1 MRIMYF
7 VNTDWYFE
15 LHWLDRVSKLVNDG
29 YDVHLITCF
38 TDEYVKKRL
47 ESIGIQCWHIGIDR
61 FSINPF
67 TNVIN
72 LISLLKLFNKIKP
85 DLIHTITI
93 KPNIIGGI
101 VARLKSVPQI
111 ISVVGLGR
119 AFQRESLIKKVA
131 TFFYRLVV
139 YKNKRVQLIFEHESD
154 RCVLENMVAIDPC
167 NLHVIDGAGIDV
179 EKFPYTS
186 ELQNENIKV
195 LFASRLLKSKG
206 LEIVVESI
214 RKLRSESLDI
224 ILYVAGIVD
233 DKDPDRIP
241 MEQIKKWQ
249 NEGLIEWLGTRNDV
263 DALLKECNIM
273 VLPTKY
279 AEGIPRIILEACAI
293 GRACIVGNMP
303 GCRSIIENRVNG
315 IILEEHTVNELSNS
329 LSFLSRNPD
338 LRKAYGLISSEKV
351 KNRFSKEIIISKTL
365 EVYNQAISNNFND

>member
-29 YDVHLITCF
+29 YEIHLIACF

-47 ESIGIQCWHIGIDR
+47 ESIGIQCWHIDIDR

-67 TNVIN
+67 SNLIN
-72 LISLLKLFNKIKP
+72 LLSFLNLFNKIKP

-119 AFQRESLIKKVA
+119 VFQREGLLKKVA
-131 TFFYRLVV
+131 TLLYRIVI

-154 RCVLENMVAIDPC
+154 KRVLENMVDIDPC
-167 NLHVIDGAGIDV
+167 NLHVIDGAGIDI
-179 EKFPYTS
+179 EKFPYTPEVQTES
-186 ELQNENIKV
+186 VKV

-214 RKLRSESLDI
+214 RNLRAEGLDI

-233 DKDPDRIP
+233 EKDPDRIP
-241 MEQIKKWQ
+241 MQQIKEWE
-249 NEGLIEWLGTRNDV
+249 NEGLIEWLGTRDDV

-315 IILEEHTVNELSNS
+315 MILAEHSVNELSNS
-329 LSFLSRNPD
+329 LALLSRNPD
-338 LRKAYGLISSEKV
+338 LRRAYGLISSEKI
-351 KNRFSKEIIISKTL
+351 KNKFSKEIIVNKTVK
-365 EVYNQAISNNFND
+365 VYNFAISNNFND

>member
-1 MRIMYF
+1 MYF

-38 TDEYVKKRL
+38 NDELVKKRL
-47 ESIGIQCWHIGIDR
+47 QYIGIHCWHIEIDR

-67 TNVIN
+67 SNVIN
-72 LISLLKLFNKIKP
+72 LISFFKLFNKIKP

-93 KPNIIGGI
+93 KPNIIGGM
-101 VARLKSVPQI
+101 VARFKSIPQI

-119 AFQRESLIKKVA
+119 VFLRENLLKKVA
-131 TFFYRLVV
+131 TLLYRIVI

-154 RCVLENMVAIDPC
+154 KRVLENMVVIDSC

-179 EKFPYTS
+179 EKFPYTPEIQTES
-186 ELQNENIKV
+186 IKV

-206 LEIVVESI
+206 LEILVESI
-214 RKLRSESLDI
+214 RKLKAEGLDI

-233 DKDPDRIP
+233 EKDPDRIS
-241 MEQIKKWQ
+241 MQQIKEWQ

-315 IILEEHTVNELSNS
+315 MILAEHSVNELSNS
-329 LSFLSRNPD
+329 LSLLSSNPD
-338 LRKAYGLISSEKV
+338 LRKAYGIISSEKI
-351 KNRFSKEIIISKTL
+351 KNKFSKEVIISKTV
-365 EVYNQAISNNFND
+365 EVYNFAISNNLHD